1 MTTKQDN
8 SKQTLT
14 QPTDMYTVSYEEAD
28 SVGAEY
34 ITQSEL
40 EAMGFSVDD
49 IKQEADD
56 E

>member
-1 MTTKQDN
+1 MNTNQN
-8 SKQTLT
+8 HQEQTLE
-14 QPTDMYTVSYEEAD
+14 QPIDVYTISYEEAD

-40 EAMGFSVDD
+40 EVMGLSIGD
-49 IKQEADD
+49 IEQGSID